1 MQVYKVHQPH
11 SPSSTLFVHPPS
23 PQVYVLEQDLL
34 TFLSFISKCIL
45 IVQRGFTIVWYKIF
59 LQRKFQAQTDV
70 RVSEFYSTLRE
81 SSFSPT
87 WISQLTQNKRLLS
100 HTFQDTAGSRCETLK
115 EDNSKQV
122 MYRKWTGHSTILGL
136 FQVFMDRLALWKSI
150 VIIWK
155 MKTTKGLIHIIVSVR
170 TKEFRT
176 KFNSHSLVHS
186 ANYCWKKKQPFFVE

>member
-100 HTFQDTAGSRCETLK
+100 THFRILQGLDVKPLRKIIANRSCTGNGQDIRPYLVY
-115 EDNSKQV
+115 SK
-122 MYRKWTGHSTILGL
+122 YSWIGL
-136 FQVFMDRLALWKSI
+136 PF
-150 VIIWK
+150 
-155 MKTTKGLIHIIVSVR
+155 
-170 TKEFRT
+170 E
-176 KFNSHSLVHS
+176 NPSL
-186 ANYCWKKKQPFFVE
+186 